1 MTAKGHFGPQRTTR
15 AHPVLFSEGEED
27 TVEAQ
32 VGDLELAAGAQEE
45 AISSMFHQAGNIQEE
60 ETDLVVRPKTGT
72 ASTPRDDKDN
82 VVMGQ
87 EFLTEMRDFMRQQQI
102 NEKILFDELH
112 DLKSTIFQKPRNE
125 WGFEEQVSQHTH
137 HPLPTPRTSH
147 PPPLRG
153 MMYSPQAH
161 PVVDSIQAISQSPVV
176 PYRRYHEPR
185 IPDFIEGEDVESFL
199 IRFECIARTW
209 GW

>member
-1 MTAKGHFGPQRTTR
+1 MDASAGIGIRREKTGSSEMTAKGHFVPQRTTR

-45 AISSMFHQAGNIQEE
+45 AISSMFHKAGKIKEE

-72 ASTPRDDKDN
+72 ASTPRDDNNN

-87 EFLTEMRDFMRQQQI
+87 EFLTEMRDFMRQQQR

-112 DLKSTIFQKPRNE
+112 DLKSTIFQKPRN
-125 WGFEEQVSQHTH
+125 
-137 HPLPTPRTSH
+137 
-147 PPPLRG
+147 
-153 MMYSPQAH
+153 
-161 PVVDSIQAISQSPVV
+161 
-176 PYRRYHEPR
+176 
-185 IPDFIEGEDVESFL
+185 
-199 IRFECIARTW
+199 
-209 GW
+209 

>member
-1 MTAKGHFGPQRTTR
+1 
-15 AHPVLFSEGEED
+15 
-27 TVEAQ
+27 
-32 VGDLELAAGAQEE
+32 
-45 AISSMFHQAGNIQEE
+45 MFHQAGNIQEE

-87 EFLTEMRDFMRQQQI
+87 EFLTEMRDFMRQQQR

-147 PPPLRG
+147 PLGDDARFFLF
-153 MMYSPQAH
+153 
-161 PVVDSIQAISQSPVV
+161 QS
-176 PYRRYHEPR
+176 
-185 IPDFIEGEDVESFL
+185 S
-199 IRFECIARTW
+199 
-209 GW
+209 